1 MLGKPQPEV
10 TFMKLTYPM
19 MWSVLAGFAV
29 GAASLQAL
37 HAQQARIAPA
47 YVIAEVAP
55 KPAREGD
62 PAAMARY
69 KAEAPKTIAAFN
81 GRFLVI
87 SNNAQTVEGEPA
99 KGSLVV
105 IAFDSLEQARGW
117 YNSPAYEAI
126 RPLRQNST
134 LTRMLIVEGL
144 APK

>member
-1 MLGKPQPEV
+1 
-10 TFMKLTYPM
+10 MKFNSM

-37 HAQQARIAPA
+37 HAQQARTAPA

-55 KPAREGD
+55 RPAREAD

-69 KAEAPKTIAAFN
+69 NAEAPKTIAAFN
-81 GRFLVI
+81 GRYLVI
-87 SNNAQTVEGEPA
+87 SNKARAVEGDPP
-99 KGSLVV
+99 KGTLVV
-105 IAFDSLEQARGW
+105 LAFDSLEQARGW

>member
-1 MLGKPQPEV
+1 MRLK
-10 TFMKLTYPM
+10 YPVI
-19 MWSVLAGFAV
+19 SSALAGFAV

-37 HAQQARIAPA
+37 HAQQASTAPA

-62 PAAMARY
+62 PAAMAKY
-69 KAEAPKTIAAFN
+69 KAEAPRTIAAFN
-81 GRFLVI
+81 GRFLAI
-87 SNNAQTVEGEPA
+87 SNKAQAVEGDPP
-99 KGSLVV
+99 KGSIVV

>member
-1 MLGKPQPEV
+1 
-10 TFMKLTYPM
+10 MKLNYPM

-37 HAQQARIAPA
+37 HAQQARTAPA

-55 KPAREGD
+55 RPAREAD

-69 KAEAPKTIAAFN
+69 NAEAPKTIAAFN
-81 GRFLVI
+81 GRYLVI
-87 SNNAQTVEGEPA
+87 SNKARAVEGDPP
-99 KGSLVV
+99 KGTLVV
-105 IAFDSLEQARGW
+105 LAFDSLEQARGW
-117 YNSPAYEAI
+117 YNSPAYKAI
-126 RPLRQNST
+126 RPFRQNST